1 VATKRRPLKL
11 YHGGV
16 PGLLPGEKLQP
27 PSLSGV
33 PSCSRFDSQH
43 CQPDRVY
50 LTTDS
55 EEAAVYAAL
64 APWHGHGDVYE
75 VEPDG
80 VLEPEA
86 ISEDGTGSY
95 AAPAATV
102 VAVVRRAIGREEAAA
117 RMTAFLLRAAI
128 EGPER
133 PLGSSR
139 WRGNQRRRLRRGR
152 RFRGSLWTGVKP
164 DAGMDVSSFSLV
176 EAIRLGLARADGR
189 IWPAAVRVR
198 VDPADVRDDLLEF
211 FRASSCLGVK
221 QGASEIEV
229 HLLNSVSERHD
240 RAVLVGYVEAW
251 TARHTYASVEIVAG

>member
-1 VATKRRPLKL
+1 VATKRRRLKL

-80 VLEPEA
+80 GLEPEA

-102 VAVVRRAIGREEAAA
+102 VAVVRRAIGREEAAT

-133 PLGSSR
+133 P
-139 WRGNQRRRLRRGR
+139 
-152 RFRGSLWTGVKP
+152 
-164 DAGMDVSSFSLV
+164 
-176 EAIRLGLARADGR
+176 
-189 IWPAAVRVR
+189 
-198 VDPADVRDDLLEF
+198 
-211 FRASSCLGVK
+211 
-221 QGASEIEV
+221 
-229 HLLNSVSERHD
+229 
-240 RAVLVGYVEAW
+240 
-251 TARHTYASVEIVAG
+251 

>member
-1 VATKRRPLKL
+1 M
-11 YHGGV
+11 

-64 APWHGHGDVYE
+64 ASWHGHGDVYE

-80 VLEPEA
+80 GLEPEA

-133 PLGSSR
+133 P
-139 WRGNQRRRLRRGR
+139 
-152 RFRGSLWTGVKP
+152 
-164 DAGMDVSSFSLV
+164 
-176 EAIRLGLARADGR
+176 
-189 IWPAAVRVR
+189 
-198 VDPADVRDDLLEF
+198 
-211 FRASSCLGVK
+211 
-221 QGASEIEV
+221 
-229 HLLNSVSERHD
+229 
-240 RAVLVGYVEAW
+240 
-251 TARHTYASVEIVAG
+251 